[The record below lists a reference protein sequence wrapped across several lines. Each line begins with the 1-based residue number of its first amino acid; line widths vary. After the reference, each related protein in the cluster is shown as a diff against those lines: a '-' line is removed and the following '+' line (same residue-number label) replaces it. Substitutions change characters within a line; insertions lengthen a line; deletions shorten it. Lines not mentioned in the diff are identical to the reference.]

1 MTVTQE
7 LISFSAMASLWTL
20 GIIRVRNMLWGL
32 AFVGA
37 ALGFLPL
44 HDGLQHGNASEI
56 WLGCAVIATKAIGV
70 PLFLNW
76 NALRLN
82 IVRDRTVG
90 LGPGAALLLGSAL
103 VVLFYFNGDRFS
115 SPGSTLHSAGF
126 SMAIVAIGLT
136 MMLTR
141 RLAVGLLI
149 GFLILDNG
157 IFMYGFTQ
165 TRGMPLII
173 DLGVLFDLFAAILLA
188 GFVLFRIRS
197 TFEHLD
203 VSEMKE
209 LRG

>member
-1 MTVTQE
+1 MTVSQE
-7 LISFSAMASLWTL
+7 LIGFSAMASLL

-32 AFVGA
+32 ALVGV
-37 ALGFLPL
+37 ALGILPI
-44 HDGLQHGNASEI
+44 HHGLQHGNSAEI
-56 WLGCAVIATKAIGV
+56 FLGCVVIATKGICV

-76 NALRLN
+76 NALRLKL
-82 IVRDRTVG
+82 VRDRTVW
-90 LGPGAALLLGSAL
+90 LGPGAALLLGAAL

-115 SPGSTLHSAGF
+115 SSVAAPHSAGF

-141 RLAVGLLI
+141 RLAVGVLI

-165 TRGMPLII
+165 TSGMPLII
-173 DLGVLFDLFAAILLA
+173 DLGVLFDLFAGILLA
-188 GFVLFRIRS
+188 GFVLLRIRS

-203 VSEMKE
+203 MFRMKE
-209 LRG
+209 PRT